1 MMDIALR
8 PQGRNRASL
17 LAKTTYT
24 LMLSFLQVQVIPL
37 RFYERPT
44 LLLVSTNWKKSEEDF
59 LFKKKKKG
67 ENSIQYLICNK
78 PF

>member
-44 LLLVSTNWKKSEEDF
+44 LLLVSTN
-59 LFKKKKKG
+59 
-67 ENSIQYLICNK
+67 
-78 PF
+78 